1 MRRGERGVRERGRG
15 KEAKKRS
22 KGEGSERQGKGKGVR
37 KRGGKGRREEGK
49 QSAT

>member
-1 MRRGERGVRERGRG
+1 MRERGRG

-49 QSAT
+49 QNATDQKI